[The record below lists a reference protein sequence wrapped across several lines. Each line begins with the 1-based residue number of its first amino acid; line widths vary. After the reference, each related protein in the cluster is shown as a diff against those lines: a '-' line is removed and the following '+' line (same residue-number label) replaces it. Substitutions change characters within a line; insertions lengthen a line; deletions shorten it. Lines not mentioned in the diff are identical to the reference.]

1 MQRPCTIAAMNRAQ
15 PTARVRSGQ
24 ATGAMFFAIF
34 GGAWCALWA
43 QRTFEHAV
51 PALAAIAVASAVLFV
66 LADRDVRRE
75 RAALATEP
83 ETPERRRA
91 RRTFHWVNAAQ
102 WVVIL
107 VVGNVLANL
116 GLSRW
121 VVPMAMFVIGL
132 HFFPLAR
139 VFASRQH
146 VVIGSA
152 LVAIAVAYP
161 FLAPAG
167 PADPLGALAAG
178 LVLWLAAASR
188 VVLRR
193 EGGA

>member
-1 MQRPCTIAAMNRAQ
+1 
-15 PTARVRSGQ
+15 
-24 ATGAMFFAIF
+24 MFFAVF

-43 QRTFEHAV
+43 QRTFEHPL
-51 PALAAIAVASAVLFV
+51 PALAAIAVASAVLLG
-66 LADRDVRRE
+66 LAYRE
-75 RAALATEP
+75 ARKVRAALAAEP

-91 RRTFHWVNAAQ
+91 CRIFRWVNATQ

-107 VVGNVLANL
+107 VAGNVLANL

-121 VVPMAMFVIGL
+121 VVPMGMFVIGL

-161 FLAPAG
+161 LLAPGG
-167 PADPLGALAAG
+167 PADPVGALAAG
-178 LVLWLAAASR
+178 VVLWVAAASR
-188 VVLRR
+188 VTLRER
-193 EGGA
+193 SDA

>member
-1 MQRPCTIAAMNRAQ
+1 ML
-15 PTARVRSGQ
+15 
-24 ATGAMFFAIF
+24 FAIF

-51 PALAAIAVASAVLFV
+51 PALAAIAVASAVLFA
-66 LADRDVRRE
+66 LAYRDVRRE
-75 RAALATEP
+75 RAALANEP
-83 ETPERRRA
+83 VTPERRRA
-91 RRTFHWVNAAQ
+91 CRTFHWVNTVQ
-102 WVVIL
+102 WIVIL

-121 VVPMAMFVIGL
+121 VVPMGMFVIGL
-132 HFFPLAR
+132 HLFPLAR

-146 VVIGSA
+146 LVIGSA

-167 PADPLGALAAG
+167 PADPVGALAAG
-178 LVLWLAAASR
+178 VVLWLAAASR
-188 VVLRR
+188 VVLRER
-193 EGGA
+193 RDA